1 MGINLRYVDR
11 EVYRQEDEQEYELE
25 VKESTSTIKKFHAND
40 LPLYF
45 KWHCYDTWYYKVFVK
60 DGRLLCIKISKE
72 VNGGGFEFKTL
83 EPTNAFV
90 SQNVPIGK
98 SEWDEVQT
106 ELINYI
112 TNNSL
117 STK

>member
-1 MGINLRYVDR
+1 M
-11 EVYRQEDEQEYELE
+11 EYELE
-25 VKESTSTIKKFHAND
+25 VKESSSTIKKFHAND

-45 KWHCYDTWYYKVFVK
+45 KWQCYDTWYYKVFVK
-60 DGRLLCIKISKE
+60 NGRLDCIKITKE
-72 VNGGGFEFKTL
+72 VHGGFQCNTL
-83 EPTNAFV
+83 CPTNAFAH
-90 SQNVPIGK
+90 QHVPIGK

-112 TNNSL
+112 TNEGL